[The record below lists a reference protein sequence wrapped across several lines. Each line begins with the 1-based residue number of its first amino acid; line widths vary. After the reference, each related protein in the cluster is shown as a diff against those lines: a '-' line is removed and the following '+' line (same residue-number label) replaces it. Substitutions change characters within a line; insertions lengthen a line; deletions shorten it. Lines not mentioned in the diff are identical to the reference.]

1 MTNSMEEDAPDYTG
15 EATLRV
21 YCEDADNT
29 VIEVAQ
35 DGEYTEVESTV
46 IGSYRQ
52 FTMEVPG
59 SFRTVEVEGSRTL
72 HRRWCSRDPV
82 DRIVR
87 EKSGKTPEDAQGG
100 KT

>member
-1 MTNSMEEDAPDYTG
+1 MES
-15 EATLRV
+15 
-21 YCEDADNT
+21 
-29 VIEVAQ
+29 I
-35 DGEYTEVESTV
+35 V

-52 FTMEVPG
+52 FTMEVG
-59 SFRTVEVEGSRTL
+59 RGRGQSYTADRTL